1 MGRWRVDRAPVEIV
15 LTLSRGSLSG
25 VTPRRWGLIVPTLVM
40 ALGGAGLL
48 MVLPDTA
55 PVGIPFMLS
64 LPAVV
69 VLSLLAE
76 LAAVRLPG
84 SGMAHVLSMTEIGL
98 VIGLSFAIPADVV
111 AARVIAAAVVFAI
124 VQRTEVPKTAFNMSL
139 VMLET
144 AAASVVFHA
153 VIDSHTPVDRIGWLA
168 AAAAVATTFLIG
180 MTAAA
185 AARRSMGVVTG
196 RSDVQALITSLTVTG
211 AGTLV
216 GILGG
221 AALWLETSAWL
232 LVGAMGL
239 TMLALL
245 ARGTR
250 DQEPEVVAG

>member
-1 MGRWRVDRAPVEIV
+1 MGRWRVHHSAVEIV
-15 LTLSRGSLSG
+15 LTLCRGGLSD
-25 VTPRRWGLIVPTLVM
+25 VTRRCWGLILPALVM

-48 MVLPDTA
+48 VVLPGAA

-76 LAAVRLPG
+76 LAAVRVPG

-111 AARVIAAAVVFAI
+111 AARVIAAAVVFGI
-124 VQRTEVPKTAFNMSL
+124 VRRTEVQKTAFNMSL

-153 VIDSHTPVDRIGWLA
+153 VIGIHKPVDRVGWLA
-168 AAAAVATTFLIG
+168 AAAAVATTFFIG

-185 AARRSMGVVTG
+185 AARWSMGVVAG
-196 RSDVQALITSLTVTG
+196 RSDVQALITSVTVTS

-216 GILGG
+216 GILGV

-232 LVGAMGL
+232 PVAAIGL

-250 DQEPEVVAG
+250 DQEPEVIAG